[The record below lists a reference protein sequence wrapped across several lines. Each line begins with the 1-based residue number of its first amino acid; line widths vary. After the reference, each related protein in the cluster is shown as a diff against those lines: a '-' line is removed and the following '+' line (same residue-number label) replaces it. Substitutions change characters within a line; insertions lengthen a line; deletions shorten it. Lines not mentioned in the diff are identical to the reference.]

1 MTTRTAWSGLGY
13 ARYLGLATSFAVGWF
28 AIDWGVANHGVANH
42 GVATH
47 GVATHGEQRRFG
59 GAFRVAP

>member
-13 ARYLGLATSFAVGWF
+13 ARYLGLATSFAVDWF
-28 AIDWGVANHGVANH
+28 AIDWGVANYGVANH
-42 GVATH
+42 GVAN
-47 GVATHGEQRRFG
+47 HGEQRRFG